1 MWFKNILL
9 YRFTRPFTTSPEELN
24 SKLEAAA
31 FKPCGS
37 QDQLSYGWVKPLG
50 DSGSEYLHVCN
61 GYIMLC
67 ARQQE
72 KVLPAAVV
80 NEFLEEKVR
89 EIQDQDGRK
98 PGRKERSELKDQII
112 FELLPRAFSRSKKL
126 YAYIDVEQ
134 GLLFVDSS
142 SYKRAEDL
150 LGLLRETLGSLPV
163 IPVKAKNTAQHMMS
177 EWVKNVAP
185 NGFELGG
192 ECELRDSADETA
204 VIRAKN
210 QDLSSEQI
218 QNHLAAGMFV
228 SKLAMSWEGGVD
240 FLVDDQLA
248 IKRLQFGDLIRDKAD
263 DINSETAAEQFDAD
277 FSIMSGEFA
286 RFIPAVLEA
295 FGGEDLTDVAQDI
308 SADEGQ
314 ERLSA

>member
-9 YRFTRPFTTSPEELN
+9 YRFTRPFTTSIEELN
-24 SKLEAAA
+24 EKLEASA
-31 FKPCGS
+31 FSPCGS

-50 DSGSEYLHVCN
+50 DNGSEYLHVCN

-67 ARQQE
+67 AKQQE

-80 NEFLEEKVR
+80 NEFLDEKIR

-98 PGRKERSELKDQII
+98 PGRKERTEIKEQIV

-134 GLLFVDSS
+134 GLLYVDSS

-150 LGLLRETLGSLPV
+150 LGLLRDTLGSLPV
-163 IPVKAKNTAQHMMS
+163 IPVKAKNTAQHMLS
-177 EWVKNVAP
+177 DWVKNVAP
-185 NGFELGG
+185 QGFEVGG

-218 QNHLAAGMFV
+218 QSHLSAGMYV
-228 SKLAMSWEGGVD
+228 SKLAMTWTGGID
-240 FLVDDQLA
+240 FVVDDQLA
-248 IKRLQFGDLIRDKAD
+248 IKRVQFGDLIRDKAD
-263 DINSETAAEQFDAD
+263 DINAESAAEQFDAD

-286 RFIPAVLEA
+286 RFIPAVLDA
-295 FGGEDLTDVAQDI
+295 FGGEDLSDVAGEAETGEQ
-308 SADEGQ
+308 
-314 ERLSA
+314 RLSA